1 MKTRDEV
8 IEHIIKVF
16 EWFEMPTEEIKNVR
30 DELNQAD
37 VETALGY

>member
-8 IEHIIKVF
+8 IAHIIKVF

-30 DELNQAD
+30 DELNECD
-37 VETALGY
+37 GESALGY